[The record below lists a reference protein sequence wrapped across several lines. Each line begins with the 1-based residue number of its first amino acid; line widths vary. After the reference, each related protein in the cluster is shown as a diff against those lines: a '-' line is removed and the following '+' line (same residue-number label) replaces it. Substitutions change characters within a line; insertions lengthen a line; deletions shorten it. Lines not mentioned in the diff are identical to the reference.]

1 MTVVLKEIH
10 QKCTEQSLNL
20 LVFCPFQEIKAKQ
33 VESGGTHLSAED
45 ERLLDRHL
53 MEYRHQGHHLP
64 QKEYT
69 ILTENWLPKLT
80 NYLGD
85 YKYRQSRA
93 TERYRHVIRDPNV
106 VRDFPVDV
114 LKAMATDSTQP
125 TRGPWTVSLH
135 PYIHKQVRVTK
146 KPPQHTQISQRKPGF
161 FCPLYHLEAKEP
173 LPSGV
178 FDRIC
183 LEDFPANRR

>member
-1 MTVVLKEIH
+1 
-10 QKCTEQSLNL
+10 
-20 LVFCPFQEIKAKQ
+20 
-33 VESGGTHLSAED
+33 
-45 ERLLDRHL
+45 

-146 KPPQHTQISQRKPGF
+146 KLSGTHRYHSA
-161 FCPLYHLEAKEP
+161 CPDSFVLCTIGSCKW
-173 LPSGV
+173 S
-178 FDRIC
+178 I
-183 LEDFPANRR
+183 

>member
-1 MTVVLKEIH
+1 
-10 QKCTEQSLNL
+10 
-20 LVFCPFQEIKAKQ
+20 
-33 VESGGTHLSAED
+33 
-45 ERLLDRHL
+45 

-135 PYIHKQVRVTK
+135 PYIHKQVGVTK
-146 KPPQHTQISQRKPGF
+146 KP
-161 FCPLYHLEAKEP
+161 L
-173 LPSGV
+173 
-178 FDRIC
+178 
-183 LEDFPANRR
+183 

>member
-1 MTVVLKEIH
+1 MSCNKEIH
-10 QKCTEQSLNL
+10 QKCAEQGINL
-20 LVFCPFQEIKAKQ
+20 FGFFCPFQEIKAKQ

-135 PYIHKQVRVTK
+135 PYIHKQVGVK
-146 KPPQHTQISQRKPGF
+146 AKPLQHTQTAQRTPRF
-161 FCPLYHLEAKEP
+161 LTVFCPLHPLEAK
-173 LPSGV
+173 
-178 FDRIC
+178 
-183 LEDFPANRR
+183 

>member
-1 MTVVLKEIH
+1 
-10 QKCTEQSLNL
+10 
-20 LVFCPFQEIKAKQ
+20 
-33 VESGGTHLSAED
+33 
-45 ERLLDRHL
+45 

-146 KPPQHTQISQRKPGF
+146 KATPAHTDQHSA
-161 FCPLYHLEAKEP
+161 CPDSFVLCTIWRPKNHCQALP
-173 LPSGV
+173 L
-178 FDRIC
+178 
-183 LEDFPANRR
+183 